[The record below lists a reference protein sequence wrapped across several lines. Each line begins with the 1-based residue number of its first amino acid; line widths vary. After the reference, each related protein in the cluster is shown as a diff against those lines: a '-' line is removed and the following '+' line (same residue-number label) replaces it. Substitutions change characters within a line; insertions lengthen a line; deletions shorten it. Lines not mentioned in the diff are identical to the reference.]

1 MADYDG
7 FLVSAATANAK
18 CSYCKKDLSKVASIR
33 LVSDEEE
40 RYACMGCLIR
50 IFDAV
55 AGKKKKK

>member
-1 MADYDG
+1 MPDYDG
-7 FLVSAATANAK
+7 FLVSAATANAR
-18 CSYCKKDLSKVASIR
+18 CSYCKKDLFKSASIR